1 MSLKY
6 KQVPYKE
13 TQFALEFI
21 DHEFS
26 GIKFVLGKVQLD
38 ENNLT
43 LKYHYDIIESS
54 GKDFDKDKF
63 QTAIG
68 DLLMQMLDDGVK
80 QNDLVYYGGIDEN
93 WNNDT

>member
-13 TQFALEFI
+13 NQFALEFI

-26 GIKFVLGKVQLD
+26 GIKFVLGKVQLN

-54 GKDFDKDKF
+54 GKDFDEDKF

-80 QNDLVYYGGIDEN
+80 RNDLVYYGGIDEN
-93 WNNDT
+93 